1 MSWISL
7 SVNIHSLFSPGSEV
21 KPWTTGGAAG
31 GARVSP
37 CQLAAPVV
45 MSYLVVNFG
54 WKIVH
59 QISDLRCN

>member
-1 MSWISL
+1 MD
-7 SVNIHSLFSPGSEV
+7 VIHSFFFLGSEV

-31 GARVSP
+31 GALASP

-45 MSYLVVNFG
+45 MSYLMVNFG

-59 QISDLRCN
+59 HLSDLRCN